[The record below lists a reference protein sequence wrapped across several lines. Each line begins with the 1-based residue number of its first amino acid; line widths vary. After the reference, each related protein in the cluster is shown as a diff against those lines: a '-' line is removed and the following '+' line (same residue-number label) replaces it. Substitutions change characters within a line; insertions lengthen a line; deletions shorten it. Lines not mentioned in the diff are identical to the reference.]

1 ELDASERLDQLRA
14 DPQSDKN
21 KIVDLAERLKS
32 MDEHI
37 ATRLDRCLLADLAP
51 GRFSLGRTYP
61 HFVGRHRELRELHQ
75 SLISDK
81 VGVVTAVHGLGGQG
95 KTALAVQYAHAY
107 ADFYAAGGRWLV
119 PCEGVNSLADAL
131 MRLAG
136 QAELRFDVPKD
147 VQNDPDQTI
156 GFVLLQLERYMEQ
169 NAERIMAKLR
179 QDKDRMSSE
188 ENLPQLHPR
197 ALVIFDNVDHPDLV
211 SAEQLKFLPQS
222 EWFELVVTTRLD
234 PEKFGVGKDLRPI
247 AVDSLPIDDAIALIR
262 DFQPNQQFPSPQYEE
277 GVKRLC
283 EELGCFT
290 LAVEIVGA
298 FLAEH
303 PEVDPNDYCDR
314 LAKEGISTAEEAL
327 ALDGVSPHVR
337 HREKQLS
344 IVTDWTL
351 SKLDE
356 RARFVLDHAAIL
368 EPDSVLMD
376 WLREIAAKKYPALRD
391 SLDGGSQQSPR
402 DRPDEWATVWRQ
414 LSGLRLLTEGAERPV
429 IKEGDPQLKFHAPAV
444 AKIHRLVAAH
454 VQKRMDES
462 SHSQSLA
469 KLPQLRQQCKHIRSE
484 DFSVINLAT
493 KLRGTGAFAHGIG
506 LDVQI
511 INQNR
516 SERLQAEF
524 DEPSIG
530 RQYANVA
537 CELVHRIAGFSVVG
551 NRNHKRSHRHPLTP

>member
-1 ELDASERLDQLRA
+1 
-14 DPQSDKN
+14 
-21 KIVDLAERLKS
+21 
-32 MDEHI
+32 
-37 ATRLDRCLLADLAP
+37 
-51 GRFSLGRTYP
+51 
-61 HFVGRHRELRELHQ
+61 
-75 SLISDK
+75 
-81 VGVVTAVHGLGGQG
+81 
-95 KTALAVQYAHAY
+95 
-107 ADFYAAGGRWLV
+107 
-119 PCEGVNSLADAL
+119 EGVDSLADAL

-136 QAELRFDVPKD
+136 QAELRFDVPQD

-188 ENLPQLHPR
+188 ENLPELHPR

-262 DFQPNQQFPSPQYEE
+262 DFQPNQQFPSLQYEE

-303 PEVDPNDYCDR
+303 SEVDPNDYCDR

-402 DRPDEWATVWRQ
+402 DKPDEWAKVWRQ
-414 LSGLRLLTEGAERPV
+414 LSGLRLLTEGSERPV
-429 IKEGDPQLKFHAPAV
+429 IKEGEPQPRFGASAV

-462 SHSQSLA
+462 SNSQAVKNVAEVFDKKAKDLQDRWRHDPSILWVMRPFGDNAIHLA
-469 KLPQLRQQCKHIRSE
+469 RGYPQEVTFAIGCGVLGHTE
-484 DFSVINLAT
+484 LAT
-493 KLRGTGAFAHGIG
+493 GSITNAQRLIDQYVRDLRKVYEMNKHDQVTSRLFSNA
-506 LDVQI
+506 LTVQGSFYLA
-511 INQNR
+511 R
-516 SERLQAEF
+516 GKSGDAELALGHF
-524 DEPSIG
+524 QES
-530 RQYANVA
+530 
-537 CELVHRIAGFSVVG
+537 L
-551 NRNHKRSHRHPLTP
+551 